1 MAVRTPRYRFGA
13 RPGPVRDRPRARP
26 TSSSGVG
33 IFSSVFGLL
42 FFLTFLLFAVQI
54 VYSLYATSVI
64 SAAAYDAGRQLART
78 GDPLIAEARFADTVG
93 SYHASAAFSFEGGTN
108 FGDAETIVVSVTGAN
123 PTLLPDRFAEPLPFA
138 TVHRTIR
145 IRNEKFVR

>member
-1 MAVRTPRYRFGA
+1 MALRSPRQRLVTQRGS
-13 RPGPVRDRPRARP
+13 VRDHLRARP
-26 TSSSGVG
+26 ASSRGVG

-93 SYHASAAFSFEGGTN
+93 TYDASAVFSFEGGTS
-108 FGDAETIVVSVTGAN
+108 FGDAETIVVSVMGAN
-123 PTLLPDRFAEPLPFA
+123 PTLLPDRFAGPLPFA

-145 IRNEKFVR
+145 IRNERFVR